1 MSCIISITDLFP
13 VKIPSEVPSHPRHI
27 PHLLVFFRSGWL
39 KLVEVVE
46 GSWQEFREGLLFGLL
61 SGGGAKGGGRM

>member
-1 MSCIISITDLFP
+1 MTCIISITDLFP
-13 VKIPSEVPSHPRHI
+13 VKIPAEVPSHPRHI

-46 GSWQEFREGLLFGLL
+46 GSWQEFREGLLFGFL
-61 SGGGAKGGGRM
+61 SAARGGKGG